1 MGEFREWVE
10 LLLLPVLIPM
20 YFAARKAWRQWKAKR
35 DVEKKRTRRET
46 RRADTYE
53 TEGTEA
59 IDTLAFEN
67 QELQLENESLHAK
80 NTSLTESVAK
90 LSDAYHRLAHRTV
103 VES

>member
-10 LLLLPVLIPM
+10 LLLLPVLIPV

-35 DVEKKRTRRET
+35 DAEQKRTRRET

-59 IDTLAFEN
+59 IDMLTFEN
-67 QELQLENESLHAK
+67 QELQLENESLYAK
-80 NTSLTESVAK
+80 NASLTESVAK
-90 LSDAYHRLAHRTV
+90 LSDAYHRLANRTA

>member
-1 MGEFREWVE
+1 MGELREWVE
-10 LLLLPVLIPM
+10 FLLIPVLIPV

-35 DVEKKRTRRET
+35 DAEQKRTRRET

-59 IDTLAFEN
+59 IDMLTFEN
-67 QELQLENESLHAK
+67 QELQLENESLYAK
-80 NTSLTESVAK
+80 NASLTESVAK